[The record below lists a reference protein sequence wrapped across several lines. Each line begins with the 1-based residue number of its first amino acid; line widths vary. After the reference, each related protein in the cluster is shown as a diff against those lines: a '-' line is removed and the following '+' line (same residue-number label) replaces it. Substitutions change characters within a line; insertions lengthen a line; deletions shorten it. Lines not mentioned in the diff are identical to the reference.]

1 MFNGSGG
8 ERRDLL
14 SCRFIGRQIIK
25 HFPFG
30 MNRCSASRYVVYY
43 LCNNGKNMDIINYHQ
58 DIASSSS
65 SSSSVVA
72 SSFSV
77 IINTFNLR
85 WRSRYLL
92 LLTMTCGFDFANLN
106 SANLSLF
113 YYYTDVGKINI
124 SN

>member
-65 SSSSVVA
+65 SSVVA